1 MFNFATA
8 VGNNDN
14 MYNAGISFKFGESS
28 PYNNMSKTEMAN
40 KLEAQDKSIASLQAD
55 NNELKARLAKL
66 EAAIAK

>member
-14 MYNAGISFKFGESS
+14 MYNAGVSFKFGESS

-40 KLEAQDKSIASLQAD
+40 KLEAQDKNIASLQAD
-55 NNELKARLAKL
+55 NDELKARLAKL